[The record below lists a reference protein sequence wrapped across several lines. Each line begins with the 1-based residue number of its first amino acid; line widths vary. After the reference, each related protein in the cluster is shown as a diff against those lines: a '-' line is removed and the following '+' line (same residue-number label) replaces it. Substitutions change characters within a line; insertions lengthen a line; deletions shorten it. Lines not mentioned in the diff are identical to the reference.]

1 MTPKIVE
8 VLTIILE
15 TLHKKKSLEEVNK
28 ILNKNDEIDKK
39 TLSIAFSIVYDK
51 VLTNKQSQK
60 VKIKEKEK
68 QKKFRLLTEEE
79 KDILGPDNHN
89 YLLHLINI
97 GLLTVKDVEQILEQI
112 MIFPETRISKDEINW
127 IILISLVEL
136 HPSLLPGSRMSLFST
151 DTIN

>member
-28 ILNKNDEIDKK
+28 VLNRNREIDKK

-51 VLTNKQSQK
+51 VLTNRQS
-60 VKIKEKEK
+60 VKAKLKEK
-68 QKKFRLLTEEE
+68 QKKFRLLTDEE
-79 KDILGPDNHN
+79 KEILGPENHN
-89 YLLHLINI
+89 YLLHLMNI
-97 GLLTVKDVEQILEQI
+97 GLLSAKDIEQILDQI
-112 MIFPETRISKDEINW
+112 QIFPESRISKDEINW

-136 HPSLLPGSRMSLFST
+136 NSSILPGSRVSLFST

>member
-1 MTPKIVE
+1 MTAKIVE

-28 ILNKNDEIDKK
+28 ILNKNREIDKK

-51 VLTNKQSQK
+51 VLTNRHA
-60 VKIKEKEK
+60 VKAKLKEN
-68 QKKFRLLTEEE
+68 QKKYRLLTDEE
-79 KDILGPDNHN
+79 KEILGPENHN

-97 GLLTVKDVEQILEQI
+97 GLLSAQDVEQILEQI
-112 MIFPETRISKDEINW
+112 MIFPESRISKDEINW

-136 HPSLLPGSRMSLFST
+136 NSSILPGSRVSLFST

>member
-15 TLHKKKSLEEVNK
+15 TLHKNKSLKEVNK
-28 ILNKNDEIDKK
+28 ILNRNNEIDKK

-51 VLTNKQSQK
+51 VLTNKHA
-60 VKIKEKEK
+60 VKIKEKS
-68 QKKFRLLTEEE
+68 KKFRLLTEEE
-79 KDILGPDNHN
+79 KEILGPENHN

-97 GLLTVKDVEQILEQI
+97 GLLSAKDVEQILEQI
-112 MIFPETRISKDEINW
+112 LIFPETRISKDEINW

-136 HPSLLPGSRMSLFST
+136 NPNILPGSRISLFST

>member
-15 TLHKKKSLEEVNK
+15 TLHKNKSLEEVNK
-28 ILNKNDEIDKK
+28 ILNRNHEIDKK

-51 VLTNKQSQK
+51 VLTNRQSIK
-60 VKIKEKEK
+60 SKLKEKP
-68 QKKFRLLTEEE
+68 KKFRMLTEEE
-79 KDILGPDNHN
+79 KEVLGPENHN
-89 YLLHLINI
+89 YLIHLMNI
-97 GLLTVKDVEQILEQI
+97 GLLNAKDVEQILEQI
-112 MIFPETRISKDEINW
+112 LIFPETRISKDEINW

-136 HPSLLPGSRMSLFST
+136 NPNILPGSRVSLYST

>member
-8 VLTIILE
+8 VLTKILE
-15 TLHKKKSLEEVNK
+15 TLHKNKSLEEVNK
-28 ILNKNDEIDKK
+28 ILNRNHEIDKK

-51 VLTNKQSQK
+51 VLTNRQSVKAKQ
-60 VKIKEKEK
+60 KEN

-79 KDILGPDNHN
+79 KEILGPDNHN
-89 YLLHLINI
+89 YLLHLMNI
-97 GLLTVKDVEQILEQI
+97 GLLSAKDVEQILEQI
-112 MIFPETRISKDEINW
+112 MIFPESRISKDEINW

-136 HPSLLPGSRMSLFST
+136 SPGILPGSRVSLFST